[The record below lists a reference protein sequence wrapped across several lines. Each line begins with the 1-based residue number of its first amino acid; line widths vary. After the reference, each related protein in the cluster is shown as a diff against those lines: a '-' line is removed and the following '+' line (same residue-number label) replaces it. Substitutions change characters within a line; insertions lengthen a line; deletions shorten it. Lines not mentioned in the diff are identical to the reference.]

1 MAFNLGSFVD
11 AAASS
16 VLNELLAPLRDDDGM
31 ALPSRYEVLFLPPS
45 GSRGTGGPAASTNL
59 FSQVLFGQVGGQ
71 DTKDVSYQC
80 NKISF
85 PGRTLTTTSDDNI
98 YGPTREIVDGFEY
111 GNVDASFYCHN
122 DFREKK
128 FFETWQ
134 RLAFNTQTWAVNY
147 YDDYVGTIQ
156 IYSLDAQNNRRYG
169 CELVECFPKSIAAQ
183 GLDSSPATA
192 PMGVDVTFTFRYW
205 KNLTDEADL
214 PKPLLDRI
222 QGVLGDQVERQ
233 LINRIPKVLSKL

>member
-85 PGRTLTTTSDDNI
+85 PGRTSRRAR
-98 YGPTREIVDGFEY
+98 G
-111 GNVDASFYCHN
+111 SF
-122 DFREKK
+122 R
-128 FFETWQ
+128 
-134 RLAFNTQTWAVNY
+134 
-147 YDDYVGTIQ
+147 
-156 IYSLDAQNNRRYG
+156 
-169 CELVECFPKSIAAQ
+169 
-183 GLDSSPATA
+183 
-192 PMGVDVTFTFRYW
+192 
-205 KNLTDEADL
+205 
-214 PKPLLDRI
+214 
-222 QGVLGDQVERQ
+222 
-233 LINRIPKVLSKL
+233 